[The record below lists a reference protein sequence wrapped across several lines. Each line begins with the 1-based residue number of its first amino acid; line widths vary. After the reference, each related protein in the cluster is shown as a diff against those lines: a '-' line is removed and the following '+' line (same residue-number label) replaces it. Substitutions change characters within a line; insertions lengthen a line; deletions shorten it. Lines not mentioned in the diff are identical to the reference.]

1 MYGLDILANGWQI
14 GSDLVHI
21 SDLRVL
27 CSDHWH
33 FIVKKLISLKCFS
46 TNLEIAE
53 CPIAVIKRL
62 TILGNIYILD
72 DFPSRSID
80 IKVDSLRGRFA

>member
-1 MYGLDILANGWQI
+1 MLEGKG
-14 GSDLVHI
+14 GG
-21 SDLRVL
+21 R
-27 CSDHWH
+27 
-33 FIVKKLISLKCFS
+33 FS

>member
-1 MYGLDILANGWQI
+1 MLEGKG
-14 GSDLVHI
+14 GG
-21 SDLRVL
+21 R
-27 CSDHWH
+27 
-33 FIVKKLISLKCFS
+33 FS

-80 IKVDSLRGRFA
+80 IKVDSMRGHFAYAFSELLTTRQNVYMAVEEFNANEACG